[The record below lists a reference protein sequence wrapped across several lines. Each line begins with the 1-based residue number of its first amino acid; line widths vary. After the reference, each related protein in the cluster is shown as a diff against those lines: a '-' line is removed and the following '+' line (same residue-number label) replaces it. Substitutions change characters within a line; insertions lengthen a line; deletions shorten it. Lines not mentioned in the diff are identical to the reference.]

1 MQAQIQDTYGLLQVP
16 STTESI
22 LLQLMQTM
30 TLSDMNMFAS
40 THMQTALN
48 LFLMMSRMR
57 IQQQPMQMTT
67 KSQMIL
73 PTVKQGR
80 GILQISSQRNC
91 QHSQQ
96 TSSRTKTNLFLLRV
110 HKPNYFAGTINWD
123 TYLLH
128 TYGFLP

>member
-1 MQAQIQDTYGLLQVP
+1 MVCCRWLP

-67 KSQMIL
+67 KLQMIL

-110 HKPNYFAGTINWD
+110 H
-123 TYLLH
+123 
-128 TYGFLP
+128 